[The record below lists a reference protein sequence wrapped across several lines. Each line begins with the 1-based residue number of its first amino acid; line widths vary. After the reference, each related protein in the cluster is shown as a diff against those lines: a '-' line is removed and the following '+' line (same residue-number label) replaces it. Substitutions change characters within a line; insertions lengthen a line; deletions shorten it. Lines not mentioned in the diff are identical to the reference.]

1 MTNAFTIDTSKP
13 SFAVALDKEKRQTR
27 RMTEWVESQRSK
39 GIEPC
44 RVEMKNSPDPIKPT
58 MLRGKK

>member
-13 SFAVALDKEKRQTR
+13 SFAIALDKETRQTR
-27 RMTEWVESQRSK
+27 RMSEWVESQRSK

-44 RVEMKNSPDPIKPT
+44 RVEMKNSPAPIKP
-58 MLRGKK
+58 MRLKK